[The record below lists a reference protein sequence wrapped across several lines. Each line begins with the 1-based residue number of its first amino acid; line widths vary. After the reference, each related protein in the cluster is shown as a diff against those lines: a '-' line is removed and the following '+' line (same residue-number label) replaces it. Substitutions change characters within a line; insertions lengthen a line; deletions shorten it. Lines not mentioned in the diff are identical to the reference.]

1 MGEVARWRSSGVE
14 GIAVEMVDFEV
25 MGELATCDSA
35 DESKKQKEATM
46 KDTAE
51 KSSCAGRAG
60 RGRGRQVGSAG
71 AQPLKPVQPRGSKE
85 GGGNVALTG
94 LSSLPTGQVKEGEES
109 SAVPQHVSPLLH
121 PPPAARPPGGSTA
134 PPPDL
139 CSPPNIFIKLEDLRK
154 AHELHTKHKLKPKHK
169 VVDT

>member
-35 DESKKQKEATM
+35 DVSKNQKEATM
-46 KDTAE
+46 KDASE
-51 KSSCAGRAG
+51 KSSCAGRVG
-60 RGRGRQVGSAG
+60 RGRGRQVGRAG
-71 AQPLKPVQPRGSKE
+71 AQSLKPVQPRGKKE

-94 LSSLPTGQVKEGEES
+94 LSSLPTTGQVKEGEET

-121 PPPAARPPGGSTA
+121 PPAGRTASRRLHSSTA
-134 PPPDL
+134 
-139 CSPPNIFIKLEDLRK
+139 
-154 AHELHTKHKLKPKHK
+154 
-169 VVDT
+169 